1 MKKIPPGRI
10 VEFLIACAF
19 LCVTGAVAQN
29 ESGEWSLTGADAGHS
44 GWQKGERNL
53 SPNSIASDFRFLWKI
68 KLGQPSK
75 QPPAFSEP
83 LLAGQLITAQGFK
96 DIVYWS
102 SADTLYAVDSELGNL
117 VWKKEF
123 PSKSAPPSIG
133 CGVSSLDILM
143 EPPATINF
151 NARRKRKPGEPPP
164 HRDPPPKPN
173 ERRLGIGPVGVFA
186 GLKGIYVLTPDGM
199 LHEQVMT
206 TGADFAPPVKFLPAA
221 NASPFGLNFL
231 DHTILTATGRG
242 CSAAANGLWAIDLT
256 SADYPVASYP
266 TQQTRL
272 LDIAGPLI
280 TPDGSSIIVTG
291 RGTASSKEGFDAG
304 GVVEVSKEMKA
315 EDWYTP
321 EGGMANYQFISPVTF
336 SYKGMQLVVAPG
348 NDGRIVLLDAASLG
362 GADHHTPLFETPPV
376 SSPGQKHGWDAFAT
390 WQDKDGTAWVFAS
403 VSAGISLNDPAIKSS
418 GPAAHGGIVAFKV
431 DEANGKL
438 ALTPEWISP
447 DMVNPAPPRV
457 TNGVVIALAGG
468 NASTHATLYVL
479 NAATG
484 EELYSSKNLILTYTG
499 LSGVAVGDGHAFFT
513 DHDNVLYSFGI
524 GLEH

>member
-1 MKKIPPGRI
+1 MKKRPLGRI
-10 VEFLIACAF
+10 VELLAACAF
-19 LCVTGAVAQN
+19 LCVTGAVAQDEN
-29 ESGEWSLTGADAGHS
+29 GDWSLTGADAGHS
-44 GWQKGERNL
+44 GWQKGERVL
-53 SPNSIASDFRFLWKI
+53 SPDNIASDFRFLWKI

-75 QPPAFSEP
+75 QPRTFSEP
-83 LLAGQLITAQGFK
+83 LLAGRLLNAQGFK

-117 VWKKEF
+117 LWKKEF
-123 PSKSAPPSIG
+123 ATKAAPAATG

-143 EPPATINF
+143 EPPVTINF
-151 NARRKRKPGEPPP
+151 NARRKRKPGEAPP
-164 HRDPPPKPN
+164 HRDPPPEPN
-173 ERRLGIGPVGVFA
+173 ERRLGTGPVGVFA

-221 NASPFGLNFL
+221 NTSPFGLNFL
-231 DHTILTATGRG
+231 DHTIFTSTGSDCG
-242 CSAAANGLWAIDLT
+242 AALNGLWAIDLT

-266 TQQTRL
+266 TQTRL
-272 LDIAGPLI
+272 LDVAGPLI
-280 TPDGSSIIVTG
+280 IPGGSSIIVTG
-291 RGTASSKEGFDAG
+291 RGTSSSKNGLDGG
-304 GVVEVSKEMKA
+304 GVVAVSKDMKA
-315 EDWYTP
+315 EDWYIP
-321 EGGMANYQFISPVTF
+321 EGGMANYQFISPVSF
-336 SYKGMQLVVAPG
+336 NYKGMQLVVTPG
-348 NDGRIVLLDAASLG
+348 NDGTIVLLDAASLG
-362 GADHHTPLFETPPV
+362 GTDHHTPLFETPPV
-376 SSPGQKHGWDAFAT
+376 SIPGQKHGWDGFAT
-390 WQDKDGTAWVFAS
+390 WQDNDGTPWVFAS

-438 ALTPEWISP
+438 ALTPAWISP

-457 TNGVVIALAGG
+457 ANGVVIALAGG
-468 NASTHATLYVL
+468 NASTHATLHVL

-484 EELYSSKNLILTYTG
+484 TELYSSKDLIPTYTG
-499 LSGVAVGDGHAFFT
+499 PSGVAVGDGHAFFT